1 MTPPA
6 GCLPRGLLAFVGS
19 VLAFAGGGG
28 TVVVKGRPLL
38 AEVAVTAAE
47 LERGLMYRQGLAKD
61 RCMLFL
67 GTEDGLRPVR
77 LRNHLIAL
85 DVAWVSA
92 DGRVVEMAERLPPR
106 LPGTGGDGPAHGGQ
120 VASRHT
126 VQFAAGSLRRLG
138 LRKGDRIGWDLVL
151 DDGTPVKG
159 GVAGAP
165 RSRRKDRK

>member
-1 MTPPA
+1 MRRIVLA
-6 GCLPRGLLAFVGS
+6 CLVP

-28 TVVVKGRPLL
+28 TLVVKGRPLL

-85 DVAWVSA
+85 DVVWVSA
-92 DGRVVEMAERLPPR
+92 DGRVVEMAEHLQPR
-106 LPGTGGDGPAHGGQ
+106 LPSTGGEGPAHGGRA
-120 VASRHT
+120 ASRHT

-138 LRKGDRIGWDLVL
+138 LRLGDRIGWDLVL

-159 GVAGAP
+159 GVVGAP
-165 RSRRKDRK
+165 RSRRKNRE